1 MGTSALHIKTFTFNP
16 FQENTYLLYND
27 EGQAIIID
35 PGCYSTGERLQLSNF
50 VKEKALRVEGIW
62 LTHAHIDHVLGLQFA
77 ANEFD
82 APIHA
87 HALSREEI
95 GYALQWGHVYGTP
108 LYECPQANVLVG
120 EGSRLKLGDREFE
133 VFHTPGHSPGSLV
146 FYSPAD
152 GIAIVGDVIFRQA
165 IGRWDLPY
173 GNYQVLMQS
182 IVEKVMT
189 LPPDTRLYPGHGVHT
204 TVAFEEAN
212 NPYVK
217 GHRAG
222 QSFE

>member
-1 MGTSALHIKTFTFNP
+1 MDTNALHIKIFPFNP

-27 EGQAIIID
+27 EGQAVIID
-35 PGCYSTGERLQLSNF
+35 PGCYSTGERQQLSNF
-50 VKEKALRVEGIW
+50 VKEKALKVEGIW

-77 ANEFD
+77 VNEF
-82 APIHA
+82 AVPVYA
-87 HALSREEI
+87 HELSREEI
-95 GYALQWGHVYGTP
+95 SYALQWGHVYGTP
-108 LYECPQANVLVG
+108 LYECPYADKLIG

-133 VFHTPGHSPGSLV
+133 VFHAPGHSPGSLV
-146 FYSPAD
+146 FYSQTD

-189 LPPDTRLYPGHGVHT
+189 LPPDTRLYPGHGTHT
-204 TVAFEEAN
+204 TVGFEEAN

-217 GHRAG
+217 GHRVG
-222 QSFE
+222 QTFE